1 MQGASLL
8 TKGGVLSSW
17 KSSAR
22 KGHRLDRTTIELKV
36 IRDTC
41 LGYEVFRGS
50 APAKDIVEAS
60 WIDFHDPEQNP
71 YGYQRAFDDNRSAKA
86 REYAENAVESNKSFW
101 PESILA
107 VRNDADIEDDE
118 EVQSSFQADP
128 TSDGRFGTLK
138 VTYTKGY
145 TKLINGQ
152 ILPWRRAFSQ
162 VDCQHRLGNMHN
174 SSMPVTFCIF
184 VEMSRHQE
192 ALVFR
197 DINRNQ
203 KGIPTAL
210 VDTIIYSTD
219 DNPPAHIAWAWNLGI
234 DSGSSLYRLV
244 DTGGRGQ
251 GETLINSRG
260 LQQSLKLL
268 IPPKYIDAGQITHDQ
283 GYEFVRNFWNIVRE
297 EWPNE
302 FADKTAYKMMVNP
315 GVRALSRIG
324 RRVLELKLDVQD
336 FSREPIEQYLRNG
349 KPKADWS
356 LTGPLK
362 DATGKGSEKRV
373 FEELDRWFGKP

>member
-1 MQGASLL
+1 MLRMQLNQINHSGLNRFSQFEMTRTLKM
-8 TKGGVLSSW
+8 T
-17 KSSAR
+17 R
-22 KGHRLDRTTIELKV
+22 K
-36 IRDTC
+36 
-41 LGYEVFRGS
+41 F
-50 APAKDIVEAS
+50 
-60 WIDFHDPEQNP
+60 N
-71 YGYQRAFDDNRSAKA
+71 
-86 REYAENAVESNKSFW
+86 
-101 PESILA
+101 
-107 VRNDADIEDDE
+107 
-118 EVQSSFQADP
+118 SSFQADP

-162 VDCQHRLGNMHN
+162 VDCQHRLGKMHN

-184 VEMSRHQE
+184 VDMNRHQE

-260 LQQSLKLL
+260 LS
-268 IPPKYIDAGQITHDQ
+268 T
-283 GYEFVRNFWNIVRE
+283 
-297 EWPNE
+297 
-302 FADKTAYKMMVNP
+302 
-315 GVRALSRIG
+315 
-324 RRVLELKLDVQD
+324 
-336 FSREPIEQYLRNG
+336 
-349 KPKADWS
+349 KPETTYS
-356 LTGPLK
+356 TQ
-362 DATGKGSEKRV
+362 V
-373 FEELDRWFGKP
+373 Y